1 MLARPKVIRMPA
13 GLSRRQVKAFAGGRQ
28 LIPRDRGAPWLL
40 SFATGHG
47 RLKKSARIRTMTP
60 AATWATPKDEDATMW
75 TRWIVAIM
83 LLTALPARAQEE
95 RHHPEQAPEAPRA
108 ASPPAGAAA
117 QVIPG
122 FEIPIPG
129 MMGRGGE
136 MMGGGMTETGPGME
150 MMGQGGGMMGG
161 GMMRRGGP
169 GMMGGRGA
177 GMGMGGEDA
186 GMGMR
191 CPEMMGGGPGMMS
204 GGMMGGGMMHGA
216 MMGGGMML
224 MDSRVPPEKR
234 EPLHAARVGA
244 QQALLAKRGVL
255 QAAQLGLSEALRQY
269 PLDRQAVQAQWRS
282 VQAAS
287 EEMLKV
293 CMDLIAEEQRI
304 LGEALWK
311 ELHPR
316 WKMMPRPAEPTAPPP
331 PAR

>member
-1 MLARPKVIRMPA
+1 
-13 GLSRRQVKAFAGGRQ
+13 
-28 LIPRDRGAPWLL
+28 
-40 SFATGHG
+40 
-47 RLKKSARIRTMTP
+47 
-60 AATWATPKDEDATMW
+60 MW
-75 TRWIVAIM
+75 TRWIVAIA
-83 LLTALPARAQEE
+83 LVTALPARAQEE
-95 RHHPEQAPEAPRA
+95 HQAHHPELAPEAPRA
-108 ASPPAGAAA
+108 ASPPVGEGA
-117 QVIPG
+117 QLIPG

-136 MMGGGMTETGPGME
+136 MMGGGMTEIGPGRE

-169 GMMGGRGA
+169 GMMGGGGA
-177 GMGMGGEDA
+177 GMGM
-186 GMGMR
+186 MCR
-191 CPEMMGGGPGMMS
+191 EMMGGGPGMMG
-204 GGMMGGGMMHGA
+204 GGMMGGGMMGQD
-216 MMGGGMML
+216 MMSGGMML
-224 MDSRVPPEKR
+224 IDSRVPPEKR
-234 EPLHAARVGA
+234 EPLHAAHVGA

-255 QAAQLGLSEALRQY
+255 QAAQLGLSEALQRY

-293 CMDLIAEEQRI
+293 RMDLIAEEHQI

-316 WKMMPRPAEPTAPPP
+316 WKIMPRPAEPTAQPP